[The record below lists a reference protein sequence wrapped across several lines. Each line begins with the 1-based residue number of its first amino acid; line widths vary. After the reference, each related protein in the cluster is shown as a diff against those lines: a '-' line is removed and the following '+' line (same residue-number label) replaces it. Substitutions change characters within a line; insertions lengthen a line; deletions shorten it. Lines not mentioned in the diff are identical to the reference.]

1 VQPRLK
7 RRLVIGAAGAAVAA
21 GAAGAA
27 YGVTQ
32 SSRDSERQAF
42 LNDAAKRLNVSP
54 DKLSAALKGAFS
66 DRLDAA
72 VKAGRLTQQQADAI
86 KQRLAQKGGL
96 PFFGGGPDRFHG
108 GPLFFGG
115 FGGGPLFGGLDA
127 AAKYLG
133 MSDQQLGEQ
142 LRSGKSL
149 AQVAKDKGKSVDG
162 LKAAIKDAVKS
173 RLDQAVNDKRIT
185 KDEEDRILSKLD
197 SRLDDIVNR
206 TPGKHRWGARPAGPP
221 PGRPPLIF

>member
-32 SSRDSERQAF
+32 NSRDSERQAF
-42 LNDAAKRLNVSP
+42 LNDAAKRLNVTP
-54 DKLSAALKGAFS
+54 DKLSAALKGAFA

-86 KQRLAQKGGL
+86 KRRLDQKGGL
-96 PFFGGGPDRFHG
+96 PFFGGPHRFGGPHG
-108 GPLFFGG
+108 GPF
-115 FGGGPLFGGLDA
+115 FGGLDA
-127 AAKYLG
+127 AANYLG
-133 MSDQQLGEQ
+133 LTDQQLGDQ

-162 LKAAIKDAVKS
+162 LKGAIRDSVKS

-185 KDEEDRILSKLD
+185 KDEEDRILGKLD

-221 PGRPPLIF
+221 PVRPPLVF

>member
-54 DKLSAALKGAFS
+54 EKLSAALKGAFS

-96 PFFGGGPDRFHG
+96 PFFGGAHRFGGPHG
-108 GPLFFGG
+108 GAF
-115 FGGGPLFGGLDA
+115 FGGLDA
-127 AAKYLG
+127 AANYLG
-133 MSDQQLGEQ
+133 LTDQQLGDQ

-149 AQVAKDKGKSVDG
+149 AQVAKEKGKSVDG
-162 LKAAIKDAVKS
+162 LKGAIRDSVKS

-185 KDEEDRILSKLD
+185 KDEEDRILRKLD

-206 TPGKHRWGARPAGPP
+206 MPGTHRWARPAGPP
-221 PGRPPLIF
+221 PYGGPGIF

>member
-1 VQPRLK
+1 
-7 RRLVIGAAGAAVAA
+7 VIGAAGAAVAA

-96 PFFGGGPDRFHG
+96 PFFGGPHRFGGPHG
-108 GPLFFGG
+108 GPFFGG
-115 FGGGPLFGGLDA
+115 PHGGPFFGGLDA
-127 AAKYLG
+127 AANYLG
-133 MSDQQLGEQ
+133 LTDQQLGDQ
-142 LRSGKSL
+142 LGSGKSL

-162 LKAAIKDAVKS
+162 LKGAIRDSLKS

-185 KDEEDRILSKLD
+185 KDEEDRILSNLD

-221 PGRPPLIF
+221 PYGGPRIF